1 MKIELNIDEAKILEL
16 AETHSMNELPSA
28 IFYEAKRQGIELA
41 VKEIKEKL
49 IEKSYYSGTENLYSE
64 VRDYLYKQIEGKIKE
79 VVESKFGEKN
89 IESIVGRH
97 FEKVFTE
104 WIEKKV
110 YERLEQIKKDIFIG
124 SSGELKA
131 EEDAREQA
139 HQDELEAMKGE

>member
-16 AETHSMNELPSA
+16 AETHSMNELPNA

-89 IESIVGRH
+89 IESIVGRQ